1 MPTIGTNIGLSI
13 ATGLPGLRVDPYQSC
28 NFVVEIEG
36 QLAGGFASL
45 TGLAIE
51 VESHEYREGGQN
63 EFVHRFAGATR
74 HPPLVLKHGLSPI
87 DGLWGWHQDVAAG
100 EITRRN
106 GTIYLLN
113 QAQVPVLWWHFREAL
128 PLKWNGPELHAES
141 AAVAFETLELAHRG
155 LSRSRRASADNA
167 VAVAANDLAAA
178 AKLVG
183 GFF

>member
-13 ATGLPGLRVDPYQSC
+13 ATGLPGLRVDPYQSF

-36 QLAGGFASL
+36 LLAGGFSSV

-51 VESHEYREGGQN
+51 VESYEYREGGQN
-63 EFVHRFAGATR
+63 EFVHRFAGPTR
-74 HPPLVLKHGLSPI
+74 HPPLMLKHGLSPI
-87 DGLWGWHQDVAAG
+87 DGLWGWHQDVVAG
-100 EITRRN
+100 DITRRN

-128 PLKWNGPELHAES
+128 PLKWNGPELQAEN
-141 AAVAFETLELAHRG
+141 ATVAFETVELAHRG
-155 LSRSRRASADNA
+155 LSRSRQASADNA

-178 AKLVG
+178 ANLVG